1 MKGKKIIWGIILVI
15 AMLVIAGATCFI
27 VLHFFSDNDSQEYIK
42 PTAASQA
49 NMAENH
55 NIDWNKLHE
64 KNKDVYSWIYIP
76 DTKVDY
82 AVVQPPKGESDLY
95 YLDKNLDKEYEF
107 AGSIFSE
114 RMNKKDYSD
123 PVTVLYGHN
132 MLNGSMFATLHKFKQ
147 PPLITAIVNVI
158 LSVLL
163 IYKYGIFG
171 TILATVIAR
180 LTTQWYDPYLLYKH
194 IFKESFGKF
203 YVRYWFYIA
212 LFVSGALLT
221 NFVAESIA
229 VDNMVLNLVSG
240 SAVCVLL
247 PNCWVLLWTFK
258 TEEFAYVKDMALKIV
273 RGRRN
278 RKR

>member
-1 MKGKKIIWGIILVI
+1 MKSKKILWGIIFVI

-82 AVVQPPKGESDLY
+82 AVVQPPKGESDLF

-147 PPLITAIVNVI
+147 PKFFKKHKKMYVYQPNRRITYKIYSAYTYDDRHIMNSFDFSDGKILKQYQKSTLKPKALDKNVRKKTVLDANSKI
-158 LSVLL
+158 LTLS
-163 IYKYGIFG
+163 
-171 TILATVIAR
+171 TCT
-180 LTTQWYDPYLLYKH
+180 
-194 IFKESFGKF
+194 
-203 YVRYWFYIA
+203 
-212 LFVSGALLT
+212 SGASNTRYLVQGVLIKDERT
-221 NFVAESIA
+221 N
-229 VDNMVLNLVSG
+229 
-240 SAVCVLL
+240 
-247 PNCWVLLWTFK
+247 
-258 TEEFAYVKDMALKIV
+258 
-273 RGRRN
+273 
-278 RKR
+278 